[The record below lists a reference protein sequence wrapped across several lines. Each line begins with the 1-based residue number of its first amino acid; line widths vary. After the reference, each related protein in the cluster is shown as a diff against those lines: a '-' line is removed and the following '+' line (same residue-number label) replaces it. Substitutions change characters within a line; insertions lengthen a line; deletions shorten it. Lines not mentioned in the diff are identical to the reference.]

1 VRTSRMRE
9 RLSPVNPHQ
18 ALVRPLRHNNRGIAQ
33 LPFPV
38 NTFIVGLS
46 EISDWFAPG
55 ECVVRNTALVVNVHK
70 SERDL
75 LQHFLVDAGYYVLP
89 TKTSDEALALCR
101 DYKRNI
107 HLLVADADLAGSG
120 WELAERAAA
129 LRPGIVILYLS
140 GNSLLSGTS
149 SQLLDP
155 KSRVAGTQAFTTA
168 NMLLHVTEALIH
180 KTQQKL
186 Q

>member
-1 VRTSRMRE
+1 
-9 RLSPVNPHQ
+9 
-18 ALVRPLRHNNRGIAQ
+18 
-33 LPFPV
+33 
-38 NTFIVGLS
+38 
-46 EISDWFAPG
+46 
-55 ECVVRNTALVVNVHK
+55 VRNTALVVNVHK

-149 SQLLDP
+149 SQLLAP

-168 NMLLHVTEALIH
+168 NMMLDVTKALIH